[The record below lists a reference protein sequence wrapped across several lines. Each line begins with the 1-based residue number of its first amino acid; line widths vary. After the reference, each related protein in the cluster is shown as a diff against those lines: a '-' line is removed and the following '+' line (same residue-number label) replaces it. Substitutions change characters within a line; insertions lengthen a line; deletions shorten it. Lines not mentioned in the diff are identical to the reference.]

1 MILVMVCLNSS
12 GCFIKYSN
20 SADLHVTVLDSVVD
34 HLDEVPGASFSDPVA
49 AGLPVVHLGT
59 DRLED
64 WGNVW
69 PETNVI

>member
-1 MILVMVCLNSS
+1 MRVRLKRS
-12 GCFIKYSN
+12 GCSIEYNN
-20 SADLHVTVLDSVVD
+20 SADLHVTVLDTVVD
-34 HLDEVPGASFSDPVA
+34 HLDEVPGACFSDPVA

-59 DRLED
+59 DRLKD